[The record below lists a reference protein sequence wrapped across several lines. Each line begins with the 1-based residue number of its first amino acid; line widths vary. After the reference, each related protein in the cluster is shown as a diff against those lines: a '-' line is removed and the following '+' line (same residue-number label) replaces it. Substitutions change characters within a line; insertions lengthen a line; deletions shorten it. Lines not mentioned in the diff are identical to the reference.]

1 MRAALDMM
9 GAGSRALSV
18 FLGLGVIALAVAV
31 IATPLDAKG
40 VADWTHDLFGP
51 TFLVMCTALILVA
64 IFAWTRLRDVPAGQR
79 ALWLETG
86 MSASN
91 GLVTLALTFTL
102 LGISLGIR
110 SLATQELTPDNVQV
124 VIRGLTENFSLAFMT
139 TVVGL
144 PAAAVL
150 RALLTI
156 TSARLEVVAT
166 APSGDP
172 S

>member
-1 MRAALDMM
+1 MRAALDAV
-9 GAGSRALSV
+9 GVGSRALSA
-18 FLGLGVIALAVAV
+18 FLGLGVVVLAIAV
-31 IATPLDAKG
+31 IASPLDARG
-40 VADWTHDLFGP
+40 IAGRTNELFGP
-51 TFLVMCTALILVA
+51 AFLAMFTALVLVA
-64 IFAWTRLRDVPAGQR
+64 IFSWTKLRDVQPRQR

-144 PAAAVL
+144 PAAALL
-150 RALLTI
+150 RALLSI
-156 TSARLEVVAT
+156 TSARLEVASA
-166 APSGDP
+166 APSGDQ